1 MNYEPAWYKDAVI
14 YQLHVKA
21 FFDGNDDG
29 IGDFRGLT
37 SKLDYIKE
45 LGIDT
50 IWLLP
55 FYPSPLRDDGYDI
68 SDYHGVHPSYGTM
81 SDFRAFLR
89 AAHHRGLR
97 VVTELVI
104 NHTSDQHPW
113 FQRARSSKPGSVWR
127 NFYVWSDDDT
137 KYAGTRIIF
146 KDTETSNW
154 AWDPVAKQYYWHRFF
169 SHQPDLNYDNPR
181 VFTAIA
187 NVMRFWF
194 ELGVD
199 GMRLDAVPYL
209 CEREGTS
216 NENLPETHDV
226 IKALRHIVDREYPG
240 RFILAEANQWP
251 EDVRAY
257 FGDGDECHMAFH
269 FPLMPRM
276 FMAIASEDRYPIRD
290 IMNQTPPIPEPCQWA
305 IFLRNHDE
313 LTLEMVTERER
324 SFLYSVYAPEM
335 RARINLGIR
344 RRLAP
349 LMDND
354 RQRME
359 LMTSLLFSMPGTP
372 VIYYGDEIGMGD
384 NIYQG
389 DRNGVRTP
397 MQWSID
403 RNGGFSRADTQQLY
417 LPVIQDP
424 VYGYT
429 TVNVE
434 AQLRSPW
441 SLLNWMRRII
451 AVRRARKAFGRGT
464 ITFLHPENR
473 KVLAFVRE
481 YEGETV
487 LCVANLSSA
496 PQFVCLDL
504 SRYVG
509 RVPIEM
515 LGWSAFAPIVDDRYV
530 LTLQRY
536 AFFWFLLSPEPVT
549 REALP
554 TMPEFATLVL
564 PLGSR
569 SLLRDPA
576 RARLE
581 REVLPAFLPTRRW
594 FASKTANIASTRVLD
609 AALIGI
615 DSEDPLLLMPIE
627 VRFENG
633 ASERYLSTPA
643 LAFEKGREYAPGV
656 LAAAYAR
663 FRTGSREGLIYDA
676 SQSEPFWRV
685 FAATI
690 RDGSAIQT
698 ELGTVTA
705 TSNDGFKAIAA
716 EPLDDVQ
723 RVQGEQ
729 SNSSAIVGGKVM
741 LKVYRRLQHGIH
753 PEIEMSR
760 FLLDAG
766 FANTPKFL
774 GMLEYVEG
782 SGAPTAL
789 GVAHEYVL
797 NQGDGWDVTLRFLKA
812 FLERRFEEDPLPI
825 YALYSRVLGK
835 RLAEMHAAL
844 RSSHDDPAF
853 LPEDTDADELR
864 AWGEEIARSASVNL
878 DLLQSVLPTLGTVQP
893 DAAALVSRR
902 KGVVERIMEAA
913 RNARPTVK
921 TRIHGDFHLGQ
932 VLVVTEDVLIVDLE
946 GETQLPFE
954 LRRRKHAQL
963 KDVAGML
970 RSFDYAAVH
979 SLMSIG
985 PERFEENGYTFRAE
999 IERWR
1004 HEAIDAFLS
1013 EYEAASGT
1021 RIDSELLE
1029 LFTIAKAL
1037 YELGYE
1043 LSNRP
1048 TWVQIPVR
1056 GLLSILDR
1064 VGARR

>member
-1 MNYEPAWYKDAVI
+1 MKYEPGWYKDAVI

-37 SKLDYIKE
+37 SKLDYVKE
-45 LGIDT
+45 LGVDT

-68 SDYHGVHPSYGTM
+68 SDYRGVHPAYGTM
-81 SDFRAFLR
+81 SDFRMFLR
-89 AAHHRGLR
+89 AAHSRGLR

-113 FQRARSSKPGSVWR
+113 FQRARRSKAGSVWR

-181 VFTAIA
+181 VFAAIA

-194 ELGVD
+194 DLGVD

-216 NENLPETHDV
+216 NENLPETHEI
-226 IKALRHIVDREYPG
+226 IKRLRRIVDSEYPG

-290 IMNQTPPIPEPCQWA
+290 IMNQTPSIPDPCQWA

-335 RARINLGIR
+335 RARLNLGIR

-354 RQRME
+354 RQRIE
-359 LMTSLLFSMPGTP
+359 LMTSLLLSMPGTP

-417 LPVIQDP
+417 IPVIQDP
-424 VYGYT
+424 IYGYA
-429 TVNVE
+429 TVNAE
-434 AQLRSPW
+434 AELRSPW
-441 SLLNWMRRII
+441 SLLNWMKRVI
-451 AVRRARKAFGRGT
+451 AVRRARRAFGRGT

-473 KVLAFVRE
+473 KVLAFLRE
-481 YEGETV
+481 YEGEIV

-504 SRYVG
+504 SRYAG

-515 LGWSAFAPIVDDRYV
+515 LGWSPFDSIVDDRYV

-536 AFFWFLLSPEPVT
+536 SFFWFLLSPEPVM
-549 REALP
+549 RETLAV
-554 TMPEFATLVL
+554 TPEFVTLVL
-564 PLGSR
+564 PLGWR
-569 SLLRDPA
+569 SLQRDPA

-581 REVLPAFLPTRRW
+581 REILPAFLPTRRW
-594 FASKTANIASTRVLD
+594 FASKTATIASTSVIDVVMLGLD
-609 AALIGI
+609 G
-615 DSEDPLLLMPIE
+615 DDPVLLMPIE
-627 VRFENG
+627 VRFEND
-633 ASERYLSTPA
+633 ARERYSTTPA
-643 LAFEKGREYAPGV
+643 LSFEKGGEYAPSV
-656 LAAAYAR
+656 PAAAYSR

-676 SQSEPFWRV
+676 SQSEPFWRIL
-685 FAATI
+685 A
-690 RDGSAIQT
+690 SAMREGTVWQT
-698 ELGTVTA
+698 ESGTLRA
-705 TSNDGFKAIAA
+705 TSNELFKALVT

-723 RVQGEQ
+723 RVQAEQ

-741 LKVYRRLQHGIH
+741 LKVYRRLQQGVH

-760 FLLDAG
+760 FLLNAG
-766 FANTPKFL
+766 FANTPRFL
-774 GMLEYVEG
+774 GTLEYVDA
-782 SGAPTAL
+782 SGVSTAL

-812 FLERRFEEDPLPI
+812 FLEGRFEADPLPI
-825 YALYSRVLGK
+825 YARYSRILGR

-844 RSSHDDPAF
+844 RSAGSDPAF
-853 LPEDTDADELR
+853 SPEEAGADLLR
-864 AWGEEIARSASVNL
+864 AWGEEIARSAKVNL
-878 DLLQSVLPTLGTVQP
+878 DLLQSALTTLGTTQA
-893 DAAALVSRR
+893 DAATLVGRR
-902 KGVVERIMEAA
+902 RDLLDRIDETV
-913 RNARPTVK
+913 RNAQPTVQ

-932 VLVVTEDVLIVDLE
+932 VLVVNEDVLVVDLE

-954 LRRRKHAQL
+954 MRRRKHAQL
-963 KDVAGML
+963 RDVAGML

-985 PERFEENGYTFRAE
+985 PDRFEESGETFRAD
-999 IERWR
+999 IARWR
-1004 HEAIDAFLS
+1004 DEAVHAFLS
-1013 EYEAASGT
+1013 EYEATSDAP
-1021 RIDSELLE
+1021 IDRELLD
-1029 LFTIAKAL
+1029 LFVIAKAL

-1048 TWVQIPVR
+1048 TWVEIPVR
-1056 GLLSILDR
+1056 GLLSIMER
-1064 VGARR
+1064 VGARW

>member
-1 MNYEPAWYKDAVI
+1 MNYEPNWYKDAVI

-29 IGDFRGLT
+29 IGDFRGLA
-37 SKLDYIKE
+37 SRLDYIKE
-45 LGIDT
+45 LGVDT

-68 SDYHGVHPSYGTM
+68 SDYHGVHPTYGTM

-89 AAHHRGLR
+89 AAHQRGLR

-113 FQRARSSKPGSVWR
+113 FQRARRSKPNSAWR

-154 AWDPVAKQYYWHRFF
+154 AWDPVAKQYFWHRFF

-181 VFTAIA
+181 VFTAVA

-226 IKALRHIVDREYPG
+226 IKELRRIVDAEYPG

-354 RQRME
+354 RQRIE

-397 MQWSID
+397 MQWSMD
-403 RNGGFSRADTQQLY
+403 RNGGFSRADAQQLY

-424 VYGYT
+424 VYGYS

-441 SLLNWMRRII
+441 SLLNWMKRVI

-464 ITFLHPENR
+464 IAFLYPENR

-481 YEGETV
+481 HEGETV

-549 REALP
+549 REVLP
-554 TMPEFATLVL
+554 IMPEFVTLVL

-569 SLLRDPA
+569 SVLRDPA

-594 FASKTANIASTRVLD
+594 FASKTATVSSTRVID
-609 AALIGI
+609 AAMIGV
-615 DSEDPLLLMPIE
+615 DGDDPVLLMPIE
-627 VRFENG
+627 ARFEKG
-633 ASERYLSTPA
+633 TGERYLTTPA

-676 SQSEPFWRV
+676 SQTEPFWRIL
-685 FAATI
+685 AASI
-690 RDGSAIQT
+690 RDRVAVQT
-698 ELGTVTA
+698 ESGTLTA
-705 TSNDGFKAIAA
+705 TSNEFFQAIVT

-729 SNSSAIVGGKVM
+729 SNSSAIVGEKVM
-741 LKVYRRLQHGIH
+741 LKVYRRLQSGIH

-760 FLLDAG
+760 FLLNAG
-766 FANTPKFL
+766 FANTPRFL
-774 GMLEYVEG
+774 GMLEYVD
-782 SGAPTAL
+782 SSRVSTAI

-812 FLERRFEEDPLPI
+812 FLERRFDEDPLPI
-825 YALYSRVLGK
+825 YARYSRVLGR

-844 RSSHDDPAF
+844 RSVHDDAAF
-853 LPEDTDADELR
+853 SPEDVGADELK
-864 AWGEEIARSASVNL
+864 AWGEEIARSAAANL
-878 DLLQSVLPTLGTVQP
+878 DLLQSVLSSLGTVQA
-893 DAAALVSRR
+893 DAATLLRR
-902 KGVVERIMEAA
+902 GGELADRIAEAA

-954 LRRRKHAQL
+954 QRRRKQAQL
-963 KDVAGML
+963 RDVAGML

-985 PERFEENGYTFRAE
+985 PERFEENGATFRAD
-999 IERWR
+999 IDRWR
-1004 HEAIDAFLS
+1004 YEAVQAFLS
-1013 EYEAASGT
+1013 EYEAVSGT
-1021 RIDSELLE
+1021 RIDSELLD
-1029 LFTIAKAL
+1029 LLTIAKAL

-1064 VGARR
+1064 VGVRR